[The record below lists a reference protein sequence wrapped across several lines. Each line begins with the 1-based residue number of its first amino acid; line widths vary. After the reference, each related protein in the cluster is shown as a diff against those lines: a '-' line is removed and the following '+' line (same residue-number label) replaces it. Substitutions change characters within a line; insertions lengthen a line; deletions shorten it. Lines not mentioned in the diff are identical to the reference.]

1 MSGAVKPRWTPLSGG
16 CLLALA
22 ILVGAAAG
30 FVWRQPSIG
39 MLAGLGAGLVLLALV
54 WLIDMGRR

>member
-1 MSGAVKPRWTPLSGG
+1 MKPRWTSLSGG

-22 ILVGAAAG
+22 ILAGAAVG
-30 FVWRQPSIG
+30 LVWRQPSIG